1 MANPLWVLID
11 DELTSIVTAEI
22 GTGNAGL
29 NADPLQVKYVT
40 RGAVER
46 VMDWKPWPK
55 PAVQILGVRK
65 VSEPGP
71 HGDGLKHYDQS
82 YNYAMLGI
90 VENLR
95 EAADRDAKILCE
107 RMEDMLADVD
117 YISLGDL
124 DDGTGH
130 VFDVMLTG
138 AEVRLFRVE
147 NVNADRWF
155 GVAGVQFTVESL
167 R

>member
-1 MANPLWVLID
+1 
-11 DELTSIVTAEI
+11 
-22 GTGNAGL
+22 
-29 NADPLQVKYVT
+29 
-40 RGAVER
+40 
-46 VMDWKPWPK
+46 MDWKPWPK
-55 PAVQILGVRK
+55 PAVQIHRGAQGERTRPAWGWAEALR
-65 VSEPGP
+65 SILQLRPCW
-71 HGDGLKHYDQS
+71 GLWRICGKQ
-82 YNYAMLGI
+82 
-90 VENLR
+90 
-95 EAADRDAKILCE
+95 ADRDAKILCE